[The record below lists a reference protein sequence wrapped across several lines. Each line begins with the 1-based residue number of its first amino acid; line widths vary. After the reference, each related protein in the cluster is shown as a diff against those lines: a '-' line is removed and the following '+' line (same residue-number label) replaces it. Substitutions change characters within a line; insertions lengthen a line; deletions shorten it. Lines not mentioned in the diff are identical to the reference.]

1 MSMSRDWERDPRDG
15 SSWPRLFT
23 IEEANDLLPEIVPLI
38 MEMRARKVA
47 LDSALA
53 ALEQLVP
60 AMRLNGHAAE
70 ARELE
75 ARIHELTAELAAG
88 IDHLGAQ
95 GVEVKSLDHG
105 LIDFP
110 AWNRDRVIYL
120 CWRLGEGPLI
130 RFWHEIDAGF
140 AGRRSVDEELDD
152 V

>member
-1 MSMSRDWERDPRDG
+1 MSRDWARDPRDAD
-15 SSWPRLFT
+15 SWPRLVHARGS
-23 IEEANDLLPEIVPLI
+23 ERPAAGD
-38 MEMRARKVA
+38 RAADHGDAGSKVA
-47 LDSALA
+47 LDAALA

-110 AWNRDRVIYL
+110 AWKSGRVVYL
-120 CWRLGEGPLI
+120 CWRLGEGPLV

-140 AGRRSVDEELDD
+140 AGRRTLNDEIDEG
-152 V
+152 

>member
-1 MSMSRDWERDPRDG
+1 MSMSRDWARDPRDG

-70 ARELE
+70 ARA
-75 ARIHELTAELAAG
+75 ARGPHPRADG
-88 IDHLGAQ
+88 GARCR
-95 GVEVKSLDHG
+95 H
-105 LIDFP
+105 
-110 AWNRDRVIYL
+110 
-120 CWRLGEGPLI
+120 
-130 RFWHEIDAGF
+130 
-140 AGRRSVDEELDD
+140 RSPGSTGGGGQEP
-152 V
+152 